1 MSVDRTAT
9 GGTVSTLF
17 AGVDMQVPAVQGIG
31 ESPSQDATQSGVTPV
46 EQTDSAS
53 VRMKTGSALLEG
65 LIHLGLKH
73 VDVTMPIELVAKLL
87 TERKAVCQ
95 LADPFRILM
104 GRATRGRL
112 INKVCKGFGKQQT
125 EGRLEKGKMEP
136 SRAARLPAAV

>member
-1 MSVDRTAT
+1 MRRKA
-9 GGTVSTLF
+9 
-17 AGVDMQVPAVQGIG
+17 
-31 ESPSQDATQSGVTPV
+31 GVTPV
-46 EQTDSAS
+46 GQTDSAS

-112 INKVCKGFGKQQT
+112 INKVCKLRAGWRKAKWSPRAQQGFRQPSDQRAQEGKQQS
-125 EGRLEKGKMEP
+125 GWQRFRPVLGQ
-136 SRAARLPAAV
+136 